1 MGEQD
6 VRYMQVALEQ
16 ARRAAELGEV
26 PVGAVVVCGGEIVGA
41 GYNLR
46 EKEQSPLAHAEMIA
60 LGEAARRLRSWRLE
74 ECDLYVTL
82 EPCLMCAGAILQ
94 ARLRRLV
101 FGCLDSKAGAVESLF
116 RLCEDQRLNHQL
128 PVLGGVLARDSSL
141 LLSEFFARLRAQK
154 G

>member
-60 LGEAARRLRSWRLE
+60 LRLL
-74 ECDLYVTL
+74 TL
-82 EPCLMCAGAILQ
+82 EPY
-94 ARLRRLV
+94 
-101 FGCLDSKAGAVESLF
+101 
-116 RLCEDQRLNHQL
+116 
-128 PVLGGVLARDSSL
+128 LAR
-141 LLSEFFARLRAQK
+141 